1 MYQVIFW
8 NLRVESHG
16 KIHDLITRRE
26 TFSRAQGQALG
37 RYWKVTCRRRHTPWL
52 SKASGEGAPARRA
65 AGWADP
71 GKLLPSMACR
81 LQYYGNGVCF
91 WVSSGQS
98 YCHIWPDSG
107 SLLVVYTSQPR
118 WIFDWGFRKGWQDI
132 LWGWYLLLD
141 PPKLFL
147 VLVEALCSSSIPT
160 FMKQLMQ
167 VVISRP
173 GQAGQF

>member
-1 MYQVIFW
+1 MVKSMT
-8 NLRVESHG
+8 LLPGG
-16 KIHDLITRRE
+16 KPFPGPKGRLLADTGKWPVGGDTHPDSARL
-26 TFSRAQGQALG
+26 LG
-37 RYWKVTCRRRHTPWL
+37 RGRLRGEQQGERTQASCSPAWPAVSSIMVTGFV
-52 SKASGEGAPARRA
+52 SG
-65 AGWADP
+65 
-71 GKLLPSMACR
+71 
-81 LQYYGNGVCF
+81 F
-91 WVSSGQS
+91 SSGQS

-118 WIFDWGFRKGWQDI
+118 WIFDWGFGKGWQDI